1 MNVEHRLYFSSE
13 LEEKLK
19 NVSSETK
26 QAWKDIGANSYLELM
41 ECCIVKLNDT
51 YSKLNIV
58 SVSFEEDIQVYG
70 QSNTYFGLIKN
81 ENDVLLAYVF
91 VIPPK
96 YETRSGVLAQQVFP
110 VLSGITP
117 ELKTSKDIRINNRP
131 IFIINL
137 NEANLTASVAVN
149 IKSGTVLGFNYIDV
163 YDRDIDEIL
172 LSNGINPA
180 VRSLEDYNCM
190 VSKVNKSGIN
200 EFFEVNTSDKTITF
214 LKIRLKDGIHVNNE
228 PYWFVLKAYAA
239 LYLAKK
245 EGYTCEMSIMN
256 QLSRGNKT
264 LDAFRDFVEK
274 TEL

>member
-13 LEEKLK
+13 LEKKLK

-26 QAWKDIGANSYLELM
+26 QAWKDIGVNSYLELM
-41 ECCIVKLNDT
+41 ECCTVKLNNM

-81 ENDVLLAYVF
+81 ENDVILAYVF

-137 NEANLTASVAVN
+137 NEANLTAAVAVN

-172 LSNGINPA
+172 LSNGINLA

-190 VSKVNKSGIN
+190 VSKVNTSGIN
-200 EFFEVNTSDKTITF
+200 EFFEVNTSNKTITF
-214 LKIRLKDGIHVNNE
+214 LKIRLKDGINVHNE

-245 EGYTCEMSIMN
+245 EGYTCDMSIMN

>member
-1 MNVEHRLYFSSE
+1 M
-13 LEEKLK
+13 
-19 NVSSETK
+19 
-26 QAWKDIGANSYLELM
+26 
-41 ECCIVKLNDT
+41 
-51 YSKLNIV
+51 
-58 SVSFEEDIQVYG
+58 
-70 QSNTYFGLIKN
+70 
-81 ENDVLLAYVF
+81 LLAYVF

-172 LSNGINPA
+172 LSNGMNPA

-214 LKIRLKDGIHVNNE
+214 LKVRLKDGIHVNNE

>member
-1 MNVEHRLYFSSE
+1 MKHRLFFSSE

-19 NVSSETK
+19 NVSNETK
-26 QAWKDIGANSYLELM
+26 QAWKGIGADSYLELM
-41 ECCIVKLNDT
+41 ECCIGKLNDT

-58 SVSFEEDIQVYG
+58 SVLFDEDIQVYY

-117 ELKTSKDIRINNRP
+117 KLKASKDIRINNRP
-131 IFIINL
+131 IFIVNL
-137 NEANLTASVAVN
+137 NEANLTAAVAVN
-149 IKSGTVLGFNYIDV
+149 IKSGTILGFNYIDV
-163 YDRDIDEIL
+163 YDRDVDEIL
-172 LSNGINPA
+172 LSNGINPE
-180 VRSLEDYNCM
+180 VHFLEDYNCM
-190 VSKVNKSGIN
+190 VAKVNKSGIN
-200 EFFEVNTSDKTITF
+200 EFFEVNTISKTITF
-214 LKIRLKDGIHVNNE
+214 LTTRLKDGINVNNE

-245 EGYTCEMSIMN
+245 EGYMCEMSVMN

>member
-1 MNVEHRLYFSSE
+1 MLFRS
-13 LEEKLK
+13 
-19 NVSSETK
+19 
-26 QAWKDIGANSYLELM
+26 
-41 ECCIVKLNDT
+41 
-51 YSKLNIV
+51 
-58 SVSFEEDIQVYG
+58 
-70 QSNTYFGLIKN
+70 
-81 ENDVLLAYVF
+81 LLAYVF

-149 IKSGTVLGFNYIDV
+149 IKSGTILGFNYIDV

-172 LSNGINPA
+172 LSNGMNPA
-180 VRSLEDYNCM
+180 VCSLEDYDCM

>member
-1 MNVEHRLYFSSE
+1 MEHRLYFSSE

-26 QAWKDIGANSYLELM
+26 QAWKDIGAYSYLELM
-41 ECCIVKLNDT
+41 EYCIAKLNDT
-51 YSKLNIV
+51 YSKLRIA

-149 IKSGTVLGFNYIDV
+149 IKSGTILGFNYIDV

-172 LSNGINPA
+172 LSNGMNPA
-180 VRSLEDYNCM
+180 VCSLEDYDCM

>member
-1 MNVEHRLYFSSE
+1 M
-13 LEEKLK
+13 
-19 NVSSETK
+19 
-26 QAWKDIGANSYLELM
+26 
-41 ECCIVKLNDT
+41 
-51 YSKLNIV
+51 
-58 SVSFEEDIQVYG
+58 
-70 QSNTYFGLIKN
+70 
-81 ENDVLLAYVF
+81 
-91 VIPPK
+91 
-96 YETRSGVLAQQVFP
+96 
-110 VLSGITP
+110 LSGITP
-117 ELKTSKDIRINNRP
+117 ELKTSNDIRINNRP

-274 TEL
+274 AEL

>member
-1 MNVEHRLYFSSE
+1 MEHRLYFSSE

-163 YDRDIDEIL
+163 Y
-172 LSNGINPA
+172 PA

>member
-1 MNVEHRLYFSSE
+1 M
-13 LEEKLK
+13 
-19 NVSSETK
+19 
-26 QAWKDIGANSYLELM
+26 
-41 ECCIVKLNDT
+41 
-51 YSKLNIV
+51 
-58 SVSFEEDIQVYG
+58 
-70 QSNTYFGLIKN
+70 
-81 ENDVLLAYVF
+81 LLAYVF

-172 LSNGINPA
+172 LSNGMNPA

-190 VSKVNKSGIN
+190 VSKVNKSVIN

-214 LKIRLKDGIHVNNE
+214 LKVRLKDGIHVNNE

>member
-1 MNVEHRLYFSSE
+1 MEHGLYFSSE

-19 NVSSETK
+19 NVSNETK
-26 QAWKDIGANSYLELM
+26 QAWKDIGVNSYLELM

-51 YSKLNIV
+51 YSKLNIA

-91 VIPPK
+91 VIPPG

-110 VLSGITP
+110 VLSGITL

-163 YDRDIDEIL
+163 YDRDIDDIL
-172 LSNGINPA
+172 LSKGINPA

-214 LKIRLKDGIHVNNE
+214 LKIRLKDGINVHNE

>member
-26 QAWKDIGANSYLELM
+26 QAWKDIGVNSYLELM

-200 EFFEVNTSDKTITF
+200 EFFEMNTSDKTITF